1 MGEMGE
7 LVKTGEF
14 TPCVVGEMG
23 ESSKELTHS
32 PTHLPAVVV
41 KQPAPETLQ
50 CNINDEALTFAR
62 QLRTRFAECRLT
74 YHANGD
80 AVRGKRPY
88 WWAEVAR

>member
-1 MGEMGE
+1 MSIYNNTDNTDRQNIYARED
-7 LVKTGEF
+7 KTDTF
-14 TPCVVGEMG
+14 V
-23 ESSKELTHS
+23 SS
-32 PTHLPAVVV
+32 VV
-41 KQPAPETLQ
+41 KQPAPELLQ
-50 CNINDEALTFAR
+50 SNTTDEALTFAR